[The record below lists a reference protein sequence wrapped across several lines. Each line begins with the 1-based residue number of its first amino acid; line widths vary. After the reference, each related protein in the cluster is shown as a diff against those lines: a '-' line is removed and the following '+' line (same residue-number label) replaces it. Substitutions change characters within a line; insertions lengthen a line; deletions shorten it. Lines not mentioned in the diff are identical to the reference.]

1 MLTATDLSAW
11 VEIQAGLARAAER
24 DFEARVIW
32 EFYEKR
38 RREIADQIAGVN
50 NSRRTRAAP

>member
-1 MLTATDLSAW
+1 MLTHADLSAW
-11 VEIQAGLARAAER
+11 VEIQEGLARAADR
-24 DFEARVIW
+24 DFEARMIW

-50 NSRRTRAAP
+50 S